1 MATESVATESP
12 ELPDYAL
19 KKEDVLEIEG
29 ITTESP
35 HIPDYVPS
43 GTARDAASQTIDRA
57 IVALEVI
64 EAAGLKEDGFHDAV
78 STTVGA
84 VNEWLAEVLQV
95 LDHASVAQGA

>member
-1 MATESVATESP
+1 MAIESVATESP

-19 KKEDVLEIEG
+19 TKGDILEIES

-35 HIPDYVPS
+35 HIPDYVLS
-43 GTARDAASQTIDRA
+43 GTERDAASQKIDRA
-57 IVALEVI
+57 IAALEVI
-64 EAAGLKEDGFHDAV
+64 EAAGRHEDGFCDAV

-84 VNEWLAEVLQV
+84 VNEWLAEVLQA